1 MMEALFKEYVQAMEF
16 SWADSSKRSE
26 SNRLNGRYHLIDG
39 DPHKFWE
46 SLKELQP
53 YTRTTYWTR
62 LTSFYQ
68 WCIENGKVEGPNPY
82 QAFRNKYKKFFKN
95 TYVKRPCKMTYQEA
109 KTIILNLP
117 PEYTDIKNRLLLLL
131 EGALRRTESHTLTD
145 DGYVMGKGGKTRKV
159 YVPKIE
165 GPMSEE
171 SRYST
176 MLRILKPFGI
186 TPHKL
191 RSIRLTKAAEDGAS
205 MAELVEIAG
214 WSGPGPALSYIAAR
228 DGKIS
233 KLMKPE

>member
-1 MMEALFKEYVQAMEF
+1 MTEIWYKEYIQAMEF

-26 SNRLNGRYHLIDG
+26 SSRLNGRYGLIDG
-39 DPHKFWE
+39 DALKFWE

-53 YTRTTYWTR
+53 YARTTYWTR
-62 LTSFYQ
+62 VTSFYQ
-68 WCIENGKVEGPNPY
+68 WLIENGKVQGPNPY

-95 TYVKRPCKMTYQEA
+95 TYVRKPCKKTYQEA
-109 KTIILNLP
+109 KAFILALP
-117 PEYTDIKNRLLLLL
+117 PQYEDCKNRLLLLL
-131 EGALRRTESHTLTD
+131 EGALRRTESHTLTE
-145 DGYVMGKGGKTRKV
+145 DGYVLGKGGKMRKV

-165 GPMSEE
+165 GPMAEQ

-191 RSIRLTKAAEDGAS
+191 RSIRLTKAAEDGAE

-214 WSGPGPALSYIAAR
+214 WSGPGPAMSYIAAR
-228 DGKIS
+228 DEKIS
-233 KLMKPE
+233 QLMKPE